1 MVTRSKTWL
10 TTKLH
15 ASWLGRHPG
24 FAVRAAIVLL
34 LVVVAGETF
43 LLHLQQSTNR
53 EIEAQSAKLLN
64 TFLQQDTVQASR
76 TPGVPIRLQ
85 NVRFKWSDRVY
96 IDTANMTVRA
106 VPIQGTI
113 VDFDDLNSFALMVQK
128 SEVVIRPDVLEGM
141 LNESVFNYPESKLR
155 DLSVSMTD
163 DDGQRALRL
172 TGKIKVMFWIPFKMN
187 ALLSVDTK
195 TNTLVMEAHHVKAM
209 GFLPASSLIKM
220 EPFQLEHLLSLPP
233 NRSLTVAT
241 NRIMVKPFGLF
252 PPPRINGKIVSVT
265 IEDKVI
271 RLGFAGEAIPA
282 PAAPAKNYVYVKGG
296 ASQFGSFRMLQT
308 DILIQDL
315 DPDDLFVFSLLHY
328 ADMIPKSRVELEDTR
343 SARLTMP
350 DFQEPIN
357 NKGGTTEVLSHE
369 GREPGAKS

>member
-1 MVTRSKTWL
+1 MATRSKTWL

-24 FAVRAAIVLL
+24 FAVRSAIILL

-64 TFLQQDTVQASR
+64 TFLQQDTEQASR

-96 IDTANMTVRA
+96 IDTADMAVRA

-113 VDFDDLNSFALMVQK
+113 VDFDDLNSFVLLVQK

-172 TGKIKVMFWIPFKMN
+172 TGKVKVMFWIPFKMT
-187 ALLSVDTK
+187 AHLSVDTK
-195 TNTLVMEAHHVKAM
+195 TNTLVMEGHHVKAM
-209 GFLPASSLIKM
+209 GLPATKIIKM
-220 EPFQLEHLLSLPP
+220 EPFQLEHLISLPP
-233 NRSLTVAT
+233 NRSLMIDA
-241 NRIMVKPFGLF
+241 NRMMIKPFGLF

-271 RLGFAGEAIPA
+271 RLGFAGDAIPA
-282 PAAPAKNYVYVKGG
+282 PEAAGKNYVYIKGG
-296 ASQFGSFRMLQT
+296 TSQFGSFRMLQT
-308 DILIQDL
+308 DILIL
-315 DPDDLFVFSLLHY
+315 DQNPDDLFVFSLLHY
-328 ADMIPKSRVELEDTR
+328 ADMIPKSRIELENTK

-350 DFQEPIN
+350 DFQESVD
-357 NKGGTTEVLSHE
+357 NKGGTTEVLSHQ
-369 GREPGAKS
+369 GREAGAKS

>member
-1 MVTRSKTWL
+1 MLTRSRTWL

-15 ASWLGRHPG
+15 DSWLGRHTSL
-24 FAVRAAIVLL
+24 ALRSAIVLL
-34 LVVVAGETF
+34 LVIVVAESV
-43 LLHLQQSTNR
+43 LLSVQQSVNR
-53 EIEAQSAKLLN
+53 KIEAQSAKLLN
-64 TFLQQDTVQASR
+64 TFLQQDTVQAAR

-96 IDTANMTVRA
+96 VDTADMTVRA
-106 VPIQGTI
+106 VPIQGTV
-113 VDFDDLNSFALMVQK
+113 VDFDDLDSFLLLVQK
-128 SEVVIRPDVLEGM
+128 SDVVIRPDVLEGM

-155 DLSVSMTD
+155 DLTVTLTD
-163 DDGQRALRL
+163 YKGQRALRL
-172 TGKIKVMFWIPFKMN
+172 AGKIKVMFWIPFKMN

-209 GFLPASSLIKM
+209 GFLPASKIIKM

-252 PPPRINGKIVSVT
+252 PPPRINGRIASVT

-271 RLGFAGEAIPA
+271 RLGFAGDAIPA
-282 PAAPAKNYVYVKGG
+282 PEAAAKNYVYIKGG
-296 ASQFGSFRMLQT
+296 ISQFGTFRMLQT
-308 DILIQDL
+308 DILIQDQ

-328 ADMIPKSRVELEDTR
+328 ADLIPKSRIELPDTR

-350 DFQEPIN
+350 DFQEPN
-357 NKGGTTEVLSHE
+357 DNRGGTTQILPPKA
-369 GREPGAKS
+369 REAGAKG